1 MQINP
6 KQDKFIYSYK
16 SINNKKRLS
25 FIIKTIYTLKID
37 YSLLFIIFNLEE
49 YILFYPQVYLGAY
62 YKNPEFLV
70 WITLFLRNT
79 GKPSFI
85 SNFGA
90 LHFVILKLQ
99 SMIIKMLS
107 SAVTRQ

>member
-1 MQINP
+1 MKGKN
-6 KQDKFIYSYK
+6 IYSLK
-16 SINNKKRLS
+16 SINNKKTLS
-25 FIIKTIYTLKID
+25 FSIKVIYTLKTD
-37 YSLLFIIFNLEE
+37 YSLLFIIFNLKK
-49 YILFYPQVYLGAY
+49 YILFYLQVSLGSY
-62 YKNPEFLV
+62 YQNPEFLA

>member
-1 MQINP
+1 M
-6 KQDKFIYSYK
+6 SYK
-16 SINNKKRLS
+16 KPLS
-25 FIIKTIYTLKID
+25 FSIKVIYTFKAG
-37 YSLLFIIFNLEE
+37 YSLLFIIFNLEK
-49 YILFYPQVYLGAY
+49 YILFELQVSLVAY
-62 YKNPEFLV
+62 YQNPEFLA

>member
-1 MQINP
+1 ME
-6 KQDKFIYSYK
+6 DKNIYSLK
-16 SINNKKRLS
+16 STNNKKTLS
-25 FIIKTIYTLKID
+25 FSIKVIYTLKTD
-37 YSLLFIIFNLEE
+37 YLLLFIIFNLKK
-49 YILFYPQVYLGAY
+49 YILFYPQVSLGSY
-62 YKNPEFLV
+62 YQNPEFLA

>member
-1 MQINP
+1 M
-6 KQDKFIYSYK
+6 FYK
-16 SINNKKRLS
+16 KPLS
-25 FIIKTIYTLKID
+25 FLIKVIYTFKTD
-37 YSLLFIIFNLEE
+37 YSLLFIISNLEK
-49 YILFYPQVYLGAY
+49 YILFDLRVLLVAY
-62 YKNPEFLV
+62 YQNPEFLV

-107 SAVTRQ
+107 SVVTRQ